1 MTFWD
6 NRDFCQ
12 DFLKK
17 IWISHTFCPYWSQY
31 WTAKCKQKKL
41 GTKISIKI
49 FVKIHYFLV
58 EIKKNI
64 DKSRKI
70 ANNHKSLKKSQKV
83 SKSLKK
89 SQKVSKSLKKS
100 QKVSILT
107 EKYWICIWSS
117 ILNQD
122 ILIVKTRFLKLSR
135 FSQLSR
141 PALCQCGEQESWSR
155 HDGD

>member
-1 MTFWD
+1 M
-6 NRDFCQ
+6 
-12 DFLKK
+12 
-17 IWISHTFCPYWSQY
+17 
-31 WTAKCKQKKL
+31 
-41 GTKISIKI
+41 SIKI

-64 DKSRKI
+64 HTSRKI

-107 EKYWICIWSS
+107 EKYWICIWSL

-155 HDGD
+155 HDGDKFRPPGLVIMPKQNIILVRLLQYLKLSQKLFLAYFRA